1 MELKITC
8 RHMKDSEKVRTY
20 AEEKLSKLDR
30 FYNALHEAEVILK
43 EEDRQCNCEVI
54 LHIRNL
60 ESEFVK
66 VSCDSMIGAIDMSVD
81 KAEKLL
87 RRMKE
92 KRESRRRPAVQ

>member
-8 RHMKDSEKVRTY
+8 RHLDNSEKARAY
-20 AEEKLSKLDR
+20 AEEKLGRLDR
-30 FYNALHEAEVILK
+30 FYNALHETEVILK
-43 EEDRQCNCEVI
+43 EEDRQCHCEVI

-60 ESEFVK
+60 DSEFVK
-66 VSCDSMIGAIDMSVD
+66 VACDSMIGAIDMSVD